1 MIAQESKKSLEA
13 AEVRPFPRGRA
24 LLAGLLTALFLAPGC
39 ARSPGRPQTVPE
51 PAPEPETAIPA
62 EDRPILDELYRDLEQ
77 AGQDYLKGIDLVVAG
92 EEVSGEEAVARA
104 TIRMR
109 DGAGACAALAGCEIE
124 RFVDTYQR
132 LMTDQNIA
140 LKMQV
145 SRLYWLEED
154 LEQVK
159 AEVDEVEREPGT
171 SPFVAVMPQIGRT
184 DSLLRGTDLSEI
196 INLNGPVSAAL
207 DDWLTWNRPL
217 LIGSYINYQFLRDDV
232 APIYEEAGLPEAL
245 LFAMMATETG
255 GKVHAYSRA
264 GAAGPLQFMRRTGH
278 SYGLRVVDGFD
289 MRLDPASAARAAV
302 RYLDDRFEKLNDSLE
317 LALAAYNGG
326 ESRVE
331 RLHRKYPEAGFWDR
345 RIYYALPAE
354 TRQYVPRILAAAWL
368 FLHPEQYQLEFPE
381 VDSATAMLELK
392 EHVALGEL
400 TICLGQADNPDG
412 WFRTLRNLNPR
423 LSPGERVPA
432 GERIRVP
439 ALLVGTYEEQC
450 LEGEVVARARVLHE
464 ANYPP
469 EPRMIPYQVQNND
482 TLSRIASRHRCV
494 SMQELA
500 ALNNIR
506 PPRYM
511 IRVGQSLKIPTCK

>member
-1 MIAQESKKSLEA
+1 M
-13 AEVRPFPRGRA
+13 GC
-24 LLAGLLTALFLAPGC
+24 LANL
-39 ARSPGRPQTVPE
+39 GRPQTVPE
-51 PAPEPETAIPA
+51 PPA
-62 EDRPILDELYRDLEQ
+62 EVEVAVPAEERPALDDLYQDLEQ
-77 AGQDYLKGIDLVVAG
+77 ARQDYLAGIDLIMGGDEVVGENAIAEAATRIREGADHCAG
-92 EEVSGEEAVARA
+92 LS
-104 TIRMR
+104 
-109 DGAGACAALAGCEIE
+109 GCEIE
-124 RFVDTYQR
+124 RFVETYER

-140 LKMQV
+140 LKMQA

-171 SPFVAVMPQIGRT
+171 SPFVAVMPEIGRT
-184 DSLLRGTDLSEI
+184 ESLLRGTDLSEI

-217 LIGSYINYQFLRDDV
+217 LISSYFNYQFLRDDI

-278 SYGLRVVDGFD
+278 GYGLRVVDGFD
-289 MRLDPASAARAAV
+289 MRLDPESAARAAV
-302 RYLDDRFEKLNDSLE
+302 RYLDDRFRELNDSLE
-317 LALAAYNGG
+317 MALAAYNGG
-326 ESRVE
+326 ESRAK
-331 RLHRKYPEAGFWDR
+331 RLHRKYRGAGFWDSR
-345 RIYYALPAE
+345 VFYALPSE
-354 TRQYVPRILAAAWL
+354 TRQYVPKILAAAWL
-368 FLHPEQYQLEFPE
+368 FLHPEQYHLGFPE
-381 VDSATAMLELK
+381 LDTATAMLEL
-392 EHVALGEL
+392 EEPIALGEL
-400 TICLGQADNPDG
+400 TICLGQQGNPVG

-432 GERIRVP
+432 GEQIRIP
-439 ALLVGTYEEQC
+439 AVLAGVYEEQC
-450 LEGEVVARARVLHE
+450 LEGEVLARARLLHE

-469 EPRMIPYQVQNND
+469 EPQVIPYEVQSND
-482 TLSRIASRHRCV
+482 TLSRIASRYRCV
-494 SMQELA
+494 SMRELA